1 VQALIGVEVN
11 SSVNASFFSSA
22 FINQNCLN
30 IKKKKEFPFVD
41 CYHKNFKSLVTS
53 PFVIEK

>member
-1 VQALIGVEVN
+1 MQALIGVEVN

-30 IKKKKEFPFVD
+30 IKKKKSFP
-41 CYHKNFKSLVTS
+41 LLIVTIKTS
-53 PFVIEK
+53 NHW